1 MFQQKLM
8 ENITKIKKLREK
20 WKVKNDKN
28 NETIMIRT
36 KKIKLK
42 LLRFDNY
49 A

>member
-20 WKVKNDKN
+20 WKVKNDRN

-36 KKIKLK
+36 KKVKLK

>member
-1 MFQQKLM
+1 MFQQKIM
-8 ENITKIKKLREK
+8 EKNTKIKKLKEK
-20 WKVKNDKN
+20 WKVKNDRN

-42 LLRFDNY
+42 LLHFDNY